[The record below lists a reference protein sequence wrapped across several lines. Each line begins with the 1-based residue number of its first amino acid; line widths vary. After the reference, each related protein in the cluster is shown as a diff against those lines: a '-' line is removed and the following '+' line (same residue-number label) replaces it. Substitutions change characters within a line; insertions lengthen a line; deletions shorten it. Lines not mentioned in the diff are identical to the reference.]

1 MAEKPHYI
9 IGTAGHIDHGKT
21 ALIKALTGI
30 NTDRLKEE
38 QERGITIEL
47 GFAYFDNV
55 DGCRYGIVD
64 VPGHEKFIP
73 NMLSG
78 AHGFDVVMMVVA
90 ADDGVKP
97 QTIEHFEILHLLRI
111 PRAMFVITKIDMV
124 EEGRIEEV
132 MEEIEILTH
141 GSYLADS
148 KIIPASSKTGE
159 GLDDVRAEISRLMSE
174 DIPRLNRPYLR
185 LPIDRAFTITG
196 FGTVITGTIIS
207 GNASIDDEVILSPL
221 DRKLRIRNMEV
232 HSEDVKS
239 AVEGQR
245 VAINLP
251 KIEKESIERGMELV
265 NVPLSTQMYS
275 RYYADLELLSHKAC
289 RFKNFKRVRVFK
301 GASEAIA
308 TLVNLSEN
316 QFEPKGKYIV
326 DVGFRKEI
334 LIISGERFII
344 RDETNQ
350 YTLGGGEFIL
360 PSTIKRAKMTDEN
373 HQTLKAFADGDLS
386 KKIKAAIAFEKAIA
400 LPIEELSIRFNRT
413 VDEIKS
419 AIENLKDEIIH
430 LKWKG
435 GSFGLKRVIEEKKK
449 LIKDMVSE
457 YHKQNPELPG
467 FPKQELRDKLKRGFF
482 ADEEIA
488 VIWDL
493 LMSDEML
500 ADGGEFVRLKDF
512 KIEFK
517 GEDAELKMKI
527 LKLYSDFTSNPP
539 KLDRIPELINI
550 DKDTALKI
558 MHGLIKSKEIVLLK
572 KDVYVARKAF
582 DDVVQKTVDYISENG
597 SITIVQFKEMIG
609 AGRNLAV
616 ILLEAMDQRGVTI
629 RQENIRVLKIKRV

>member
-1 MAEKPHYI
+1 MTEKPHYI

-47 GFAYFDNV
+47 GFAHFDNV
-55 DGCRYGIVD
+55 DGRRYGIVD

-78 AHGFDVVMMVVA
+78 AYGFDVVMMVVA

-97 QTIEHFEILHLLRI
+97 QTIEHFDILHLLRI
-111 PRAMFVITKIDMV
+111 PRAMFVITKIDMA

-174 DIPRLNRPYLR
+174 DIPRLKQPYLR

-196 FGTVITGTIIS
+196 FGTVITGTIIA
-207 GNASIDDEVILSPL
+207 GNVSIDDDVILSPL
-221 DRKLRIRNMEV
+221 ERKLRIRNMEV
-232 HSEDVKS
+232 HSEGVKL

-251 KIEKESIERGMELV
+251 KIEKDNIERGMELV
-265 NVPLSTQMYS
+265 NVSLSTQMYS

-316 QFEPKGKYIV
+316 QFEPKGRYIV
-326 DVGFRKEI
+326 DVGFREET

-344 RDETNQ
+344 RDETNR

-373 HQTLKAFADGDLS
+373 LQILKAFTDGDLS
-386 KKIKAAIAFEKAIA
+386 AKIKAALSFNKAIA
-400 LPIEELSIRFNRT
+400 LPIEELSIRFNRP

-430 LKWKG
+430 LKSKG
-435 GSFGLKRVIEEKKK
+435 GSFGLKRVIEEKKS
-449 LIKDMVSE
+449 LIKDTISE
-457 YHKQNPELPG
+457 YHKMNPELPG
-467 FPKQELRDKLKRGFF
+467 FPKQELRDKLKREFF

-493 LMSDEML
+493 LMSDGAL
-500 ADGGEFVRLKDF
+500 ADGGEFVQLKDF
-512 KIEFK
+512 KIVFK

-539 KLDRIPELINI
+539 KLDRLPELINI
-550 DKDTALKI
+550 DKNSALKI
-558 MHGLIKSKEIVLLK
+558 MQGLIKSKEIVLLK

-582 DDVVQKTVDYISENG
+582 DDAVQKTIDYISENG
-597 SITIVQFKEMIG
+597 SITIVQFKDMIG

-629 RQENIRVLKIKRV
+629 RQENIRVLKK